1 MSPTPVDI
9 RPLRADAARNR
20 ARVLE
25 AAREL
30 MGARGVEVGMEEIAR
45 QAGVGVGTVYRHF
58 PNKEALISALAED
71 RFARIAAVLTEALE
85 DPDPW
90 HGFETMMRRTAEIHV
105 ADRALSEVMRNH
117 GDAMQAAAEKYGVP
131 ELNERLIERCK
142 AAGASPRGGPPR
154 RHPDDHVRRRDRDL
168 FRRRPP
174 RRRGRLEALPRV
186 RARGHARRLT
196 APPGSGARAT
206 RAP

>member
-142 AAGASPRGGPPR
+142 AAGAIREEVHHGDIPMIMCGVGIATCSAA
-154 RHPDDHVRRRDRDL
+154 
-168 FRRRPP
+168 
-174 RRRGRLEALPRV
+174 GRLAGEDGWKRYLEYV
-186 RARGHARRLT
+186 LEGMRAG
-196 APPGSGARAT
+196 
-206 RAP
+206 